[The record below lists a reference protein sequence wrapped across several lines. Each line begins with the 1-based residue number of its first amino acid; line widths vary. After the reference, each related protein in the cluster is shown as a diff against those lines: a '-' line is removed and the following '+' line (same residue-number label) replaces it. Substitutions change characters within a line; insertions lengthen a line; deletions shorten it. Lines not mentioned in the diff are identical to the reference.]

1 MVDQME
7 MAITQVSSA
16 YKHSSTQPFIN
27 IDHFYMPVE
36 HSYVKT
42 IWSKVTYNHSPI
54 VFVALILAGR
64 VVVLK
69 VTAINPISKLLFRLS
84 SSSTCA

>member
-1 MVDQME
+1 MFGVILQCTMYNVKRKLLFVVLQGVVREMVDQME

-27 IDHFYMPVE
+27 IEHFYMPVE

-42 IWSKVTYNHSPI
+42 I
-54 VFVALILAGR
+54 
-64 VVVLK
+64 
-69 VTAINPISKLLFRLS
+69 
-84 SSSTCA
+84 